1 MAMMKNKL
9 LVLFNLHLSILFISF
24 GLFVSKGSSLISHE
38 MWLDTTTFQQSVG
51 KDIQISLKNGQMFQG
66 AGLSYFKSRFSD
78 FYYISNEQ
86 KIEIESRMGDTPAAT
101 ISLNKNGLLTGVYVS
116 KKSTITYKSID
127 KFANFVSE
135 KGEDLVI
142 QKHGELKFPKNNFKE
157 EYYRF
162 SKILIGV
169 GDASGSDK
177 NVGLKHELVALTN
190 PYIISSSDKFFVQLL
205 FNNEPQKNRQI
216 TIFERDIENKVNI
229 RTTLTNSNGI
239 GKFEVTEGHNYLL
252 DNVILE
258 LNDNSED
265 NVFWKSYW
273 AALTFRA
280 SNDPQ

>member
-24 GLFVSKGSSLISHE
+24 GLFVSKGSYLISHE

-101 ISLNKNGLLTGVYVS
+101 ISLNTNGLLTGVYVS

-135 KGEDLVI
+135 KGEDWVI

-239 GKFEVTEGHNYLL
+239 GKFEVTEGHDYLL

>member
-51 KDIQISLKNGQMFQG
+51 KDIQISLKNGQMFEG

-101 ISLNKNGLLTGVYVS
+101 ISLNTNGLLTGVYVS

-135 KGEDLVI
+135 KGEDWVI

-239 GKFEVTEGHNYLL
+239 GKFEVTEGHDYLL

>member
-101 ISLNKNGLLTGVYVS
+101 ISLNTNGLLTGIYVS

-135 KGEDLVI
+135 KGEDWVI

-169 GDASGSDK
+169 GDANGSDK

-190 PYIISSSDKFFVQLL
+190 PYIISSSDKFLVQLL
-205 FNNEPQKNRQI
+205 FNNEPQKNRRI

-239 GKFEVTEGHNYLL
+239 GKFEVTEGHDYLL

>member
-101 ISLNKNGLLTGVYVS
+101 ISLNTNGLVTGVYVS

-135 KGEDLVI
+135 KGEDWVI

-239 GKFEVTEGHNYLL
+239 GKFEVTEGHDYLL

>member
-24 GLFVSKGSSLISHE
+24 GLFVSKGTSLISHE

-101 ISLNKNGLLTGVYVS
+101 ISLNTNGLLTGVYVS

-135 KGEDLVI
+135 KGEDWVI

-239 GKFEVTEGHNYLL
+239 GKFEVTEGHDYLL

>member
-101 ISLNKNGLLTGVYVS
+101 ISLNTNGLLTGVYVS

-135 KGEDLVI
+135 KGEDWVI

-239 GKFEVTEGHNYLL
+239 GKFEVTEGHDYLL

-258 LNDNSED
+258 LNDDYDDE
-265 NVFWKSYW
+265 VFWKSYW

>member
-9 LVLFNLHLSILFISF
+9 LVLFNLNLSILFISF

-101 ISLNKNGLLTGVYVS
+101 ISLNTNGLLTGVYVS

-135 KGEDLVI
+135 KGEDWVI

-239 GKFEVTEGHNYLL
+239 GKFEVTEGHDYLL

>member
-101 ISLNKNGLLTGVYVS
+101 ISLNTNGLLTGVYVS

-135 KGEDLVI
+135 KGEDWVI

-229 RTTLTNSNGI
+229 RTTLTNSNGV
-239 GKFEVTEGHNYLL
+239 GKFEVTEGHDYLL

-280 SNDPQ
+280 SNDSQ

>member
-101 ISLNKNGLLTGVYVS
+101 ISLNTNGLLTGVYVS

-135 KGEDLVI
+135 KGEDWVI

-239 GKFEVTEGHNYLL
+239 GKFEVTEGYDYLL

>member
-1 MAMMKNKL
+1 MKNKL

-101 ISLNKNGLLTGVYVS
+101 ISLNTNGLVTGVYVS

-135 KGEDLVI
+135 KGEDWVI

-190 PYIISSSDKFFVQLL
+190 PYIISSSDKFLVQLL

-239 GKFEVTEGHNYLL
+239 GKFEVTEGHDYLL

>member
-1 MAMMKNKL
+1 MKNKL

-101 ISLNKNGLLTGVYVS
+101 ISLNTNGLLTGVYVS

-135 KGEDLVI
+135 KGEDWVI

-190 PYIISSSDKFFVQLL
+190 PYIISSSDKFLVQLL

-239 GKFEVTEGHNYLL
+239 GKFEVTEGHDYLL

>member
-101 ISLNKNGLLTGVYVS
+101 ISLNRNGLVTGVYVS

-135 KGEDLVI
+135 KGEDWVI

-239 GKFEVTEGHNYLL
+239 GKFEVTEGHDYLL

>member
-1 MAMMKNKL
+1 MKNKL

-86 KIEIESRMGDTPAAT
+86 RIEIESRMGDTPAAS
-101 ISLNKNGLLTGVYVS
+101 ISLNTNGLLTGVYVS

-135 KGEDLVI
+135 KGEDWVI

-169 GDASGSDK
+169 GDARGSDK

-239 GKFEVTEGHNYLL
+239 GKFEVTEGHDYLL

>member
-101 ISLNKNGLLTGVYVS
+101 ISLNTNGLLTGVYVS

-135 KGEDLVI
+135 KGEDWVI

-229 RTTLTNSNGI
+229 RTTLTNSNGV
-239 GKFEVTEGHNYLL
+239 GKFEVTEGHDYLL

>member
-101 ISLNKNGLLTGVYVS
+101 ISLNTNGLLTGVYVS

-135 KGEDLVI
+135 KGEDWVI

-169 GDASGSDK
+169 GDANGSDK

-205 FNNEPQKNRQI
+205 FNNEPQK
-216 TIFERDIENKVNI
+216 K
-229 RTTLTNSNGI
+229 
-239 GKFEVTEGHNYLL
+239 
-252 DNVILE
+252 
-258 LNDNSED
+258 
-265 NVFWKSYW
+265 
-273 AALTFRA
+273 
-280 SNDPQ
+280 

>member
-101 ISLNKNGLLTGVYVS
+101 ISLNTNGLLTGVYVS

-135 KGEDLVI
+135 KGEDWVI

-216 TIFERDIENKVNI
+216 TIFERNIENKVNI

-239 GKFEVTEGHNYLL
+239 GKFEVTEGHDYLL

>member
-101 ISLNKNGLLTGVYVS
+101 ISLNTNGLLTGVYVS

-135 KGEDLVI
+135 KGEDWVI

-239 GKFEVTEGHNYLL
+239 GKVEVTEGHDYLL

>member
-1 MAMMKNKL
+1 
-9 LVLFNLHLSILFISF
+9 
-24 GLFVSKGSSLISHE
+24 

-66 AGLSYFKSRFSD
+66 TGLSYFKSRFSD
-78 FYYISNEQ
+78 FYYVIKGQ
-86 KIEIESRMGDTPAAT
+86 KIEIESRMGDNPAAT
-101 ISLNKNGLLTGVYVS
+101 ISTKTNGLLTGIYVS
-116 KKSTITYKSID
+116 KKSTINYKSMD
-127 KFANFVSE
+127 KFSDFISK
-135 KGEDLVI
+135 KGENWVI
-142 QKHGELKFPKNNFKE
+142 QKHAELKFPKNNFKE

-169 GDASGSDK
+169 GDANGSDK

-190 PYIISSSDKFFVQLL
+190 PYIISSSGEFFVQLL

-216 TIFERDIENKVNI
+216 TIFERDFENKVSI
-229 RTTLTNSNGI
+229 RTTLTDSNGI
-239 GKFEVTEGHNYLL
+239 GKFEVTEGHDYLL

-258 LNDNSED
+258 LNDD
-265 NVFWKSYW
+265 YDDDVFWKSYW

>member
-101 ISLNKNGLLTGVYVS
+101 ISLNTNGLLTGVYVS

-135 KGEDLVI
+135 KGEDWVI

-190 PYIISSSDKFFVQLL
+190 PYIISSSDKFLVQLL

-239 GKFEVTEGHNYLL
+239 GKFEVTDGHDYLL

>member
-135 KGEDLVI
+135 KGEDWVI

-239 GKFEVTEGHNYLL
+239 GKFEVTEGHDYLL

>member
-101 ISLNKNGLLTGVYVS
+101 ISLNTNGLLTGVYVS

-135 KGEDLVI
+135 KGEDWVI

-169 GDASGSDK
+169 GDANGSDK

-190 PYIISSSDKFFVQLL
+190 PYIISSSDKFLVQLL
-205 FNNEPQKNRQI
+205 FNNEPQKNRRI

-239 GKFEVTEGHNYLL
+239 GKFEVTEGHDYLL

>member
-101 ISLNKNGLLTGVYVS
+101 ISLNTNGLLTGVYVS

-135 KGEDLVI
+135 KGEDWVI

-190 PYIISSSDKFFVQLL
+190 PYIISSSGEFFVQLL

-239 GKFEVTEGHNYLL
+239 GKFEVTEGHDYLL

>member
-51 KDIQISLKNGQMFQG
+51 KDIQISLKNGQKFQG

-86 KIEIESRMGDTPAAT
+86 KFEIQSRMGDTPAAT

-135 KGEDLVI
+135 KGEDWVI
-142 QKHGELKFPKNNFKE
+142 QKHAELKFPKNNFKE

-239 GKFEVTEGHNYLL
+239 GKFEVTEGHDYLL

>member
-51 KDIQISLKNGQMFQG
+51 KDIKISLKNGQMFQG

-101 ISLNKNGLLTGVYVS
+101 ISLNTNGLLTGVYVS

-135 KGEDLVI
+135 KGEDWVI

-229 RTTLTNSNGI
+229 RTTLTNSKGI
-239 GKFEVTEGHNYLL
+239 GKFEVTEGHDYLL